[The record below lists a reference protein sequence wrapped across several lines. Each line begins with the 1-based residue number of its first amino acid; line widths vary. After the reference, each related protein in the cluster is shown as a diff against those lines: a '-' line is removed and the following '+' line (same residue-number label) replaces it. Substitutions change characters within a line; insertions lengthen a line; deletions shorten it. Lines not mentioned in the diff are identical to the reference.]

1 MPYTFPGAV
10 IRAHEWRAFALCADV
25 DPEIFFP
32 AGDPA
37 SRYDARNIRALDI
50 CADCP
55 VLTECRTWAL
65 DSGLEHGIAG
75 GLTAPERAAILRRRG
90 DVRAALE
97 AQADELADAAGEGGD
112 SAPRE
117 DAPGRNPLLSGKR
130 GVETRAR
137 GIAMLVEGVT
147 ITEITLRLDVNR
159 RTVERWA
166 ARPDV
171 RARRPVPEPTGGI
184 SRREAARMGARR
196 VS

>member
-10 IRAHEWRAFALCADV
+10 LRAHDWRARALCAGA

-32 AGDPA
+32 TNEPTN
-37 SRYDARNIRALDI
+37 RYDARNAQALAM
-50 CADCP
+50 CAVCP
-55 VLTECRTWAL
+55 VLEQCRDWAL
-65 DSGLEHGIAG
+65 DSGQAYGIAG
-75 GLTAPERAAILRRRG
+75 GLTAGERRRVLARRG

-97 AQADELADAAGEGGD
+97 AQADAAGEGAD

-117 DAPGRNPLLSGKR
+117 DAPGRNPVLSGKR
-130 GVETRAR
+130 GVQTRAR
-137 GIAMLVEGVT
+137 GIAMLIEGVT
-147 ITEITLRLDVNR
+147 ITEITLQLDVNR

-171 RARRPVPEPTGGI
+171 KARRPVPRPTGGI
-184 SRREAARMGARR
+184 SRREAARMGARA

>member
-10 IRAHEWRAFALCADV
+10 VRAHDWRARALCAGA

-32 AGDPA
+32 AGEPGN
-37 SRYDARNIRALDI
+37 RYDARNARALAM
-50 CADCP
+50 CGNCP
-55 VLTECRTWAL
+55 VLDECQRWAL
-65 DSGLEHGIAG
+65 DSGLEYGIAG
-75 GLTAPERAAILRRRG
+75 GLTAVERRRLLG
-90 DVRAALE
+90 RRADVRAALE
-97 AQADELADAAGEGGD
+97 AEADAAGEGAD

-117 DAPGRNPLLSGKR
+117 DVPGRNPLLSGKR

-137 GIAMLVEGVT
+137 GIAMLIEGVT
-147 ITEITLRLDVNR
+147 ITEITLQLDVNR

-171 RARRPVPEPTGGI
+171 KARRVVPVRTGI